1 MLRDAKD
8 IDTHNYIVS
17 QGKVCYKE
25 MDGLSF
31 STSYS
36 YLTSFAYMKEHENGR
51 IL

>member
-1 MLRDAKD
+1 MLQDAKD
-8 IDTHNYIVS
+8 IDTQNYIVS

-25 MDGLSF
+25 LDGLLF